1 VAIENLQNHF
11 FLKKINFTFWQIF
24 TMWLFGVNMY
34 NSVLQEKWLC
44 KRELVVPSK
53 PATVEN

>member
-11 FLKKINFTFWQIF
+11 IFNFTFWQIF
-24 TMWLFGVNMY
+24 TMWLVGVNMY